1 MFLGKV
7 KFNKI
12 INVHIYKQKKK
23 KQTQPPF
30 HPGFMHVA
38 MITVWLITASKA
50 LVVKPARVNKGRKD
64 LSPTIG

>member
-7 KFNKI
+7 KFSKI

-23 KQTQPPF
+23 ENPAPF
-30 HPGFMHVA
+30 HLGFMHVA
-38 MITVWLITASKA
+38 MITVWLISASEA